1 MGANRFMLF
10 ENNLVVAV
18 TDMSDHDDRDKLQ
31 DKQHYSKTHV
41 RFGIYGLDKLDPENK
56 KANEDNA
63 CRLYIDRF
71 IDQIVL

>member
-1 MGANRFMLF
+1 MGAHRFVLF

-18 TDMSDHDDRDKLQ
+18 TGMSDYDDR

-63 CRLYIDRF
+63 CRLSIDRF
-71 IDQIVL
+71 IDQIIL